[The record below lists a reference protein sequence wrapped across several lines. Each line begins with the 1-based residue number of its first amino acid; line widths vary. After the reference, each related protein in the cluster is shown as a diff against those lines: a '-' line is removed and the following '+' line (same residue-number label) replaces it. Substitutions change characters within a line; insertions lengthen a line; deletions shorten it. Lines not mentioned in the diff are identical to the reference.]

1 MTLVLE
7 PDVPISSC
15 KERIVA
21 TTADVKSGLERRST
35 LSNQNRPI
43 GDKLATE
50 SLHAE
55 SLSVAVAAVATAPLS
70 LLVCHIYLGSAYFDL
85 GDPHAR
91 QGRAVTECPP
101 PRLPTLFTEDSDLR
115 PALLAIHD
123 AFDPSASYMRCSGEE
138 VSSVLVDEQDLVES
152 NLIAH
157 LTVES
162 VDGDDAISYDMGLPA
177 SVLDDRVHVTFLAAG
192 TLRGHSTNHT
202 SVLSPDFTVKTAE
215 TVR

>member
-1 MTLVLE
+1 MILE
-7 PDVPISSC
+7 SHAPTRFREESV
-15 KERIVA
+15 VFA
-21 TTADVKSGLERRST
+21 QADVQSRAESTSALADEDRST
-35 LSNQNRPI
+35 RN
-43 GDKLATE
+43 E
-50 SLHAE
+50 
-55 SLSVAVAAVATAPLS
+55 VAVKALDAEPLSLAVAPVSRAALS

-123 AFDPSASYMRCSGEE
+123 AFDPSAGYMRCSGEE
-138 VSSVLVDEQDLVES
+138 VSSALVDEQDLVES

-157 LTVES
+157 LSVES

-177 SVLDDRVHVTFLAAG
+177 SALDDRVHVTFLAAG

-215 TVR
+215 TVH